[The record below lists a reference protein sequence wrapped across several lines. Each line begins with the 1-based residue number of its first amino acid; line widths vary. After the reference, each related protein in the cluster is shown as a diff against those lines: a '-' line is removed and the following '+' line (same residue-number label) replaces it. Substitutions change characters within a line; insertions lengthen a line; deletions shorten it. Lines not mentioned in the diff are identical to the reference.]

1 MKPAIIARAAGAL
14 MLVAGLAACVDVDV
28 KMEVLDSEHGRG
40 SIVMTMDRQFYDMAQ
55 AQGNAD
61 FCDSEDELTVGD
73 TVVTCASVTEGTFDE
88 LNESGSGEPGPQVIA
103 QADGTVRVTLPTGTL
118 VQAASA
124 DKPDDETLTMMQS
137 MFEGKFF
144 RITVAGSEV
153 LDSNMEI
160 SDDGKSATL
169 AIPFFE
175 MITGEAEVPDE
186 AYAVVKPIN

>member
-14 MLVAGLAACVDVDV
+14 LLVAGLAACVDVDV

-61 FCDSEDELTVGD
+61 FCDPEDELTVGD
-73 TVVTCASVTEGTFDE
+73 KVVTCASITEGTFDE
-88 LNESGSGEPGPQVIA
+88 LNESGSDEPGPQVIA

-124 DKPDDETLTMMQS
+124 DKSDDETLTMMQS

-144 RITVAGSEV
+144 RVTVAGSEV
-153 LDSNMEI
+153 IDSNMEI